1 MQRKERIQRQ
11 KNGHSKLEQKKK
23 KNKAGKTT
31 TNIFSNREQYLLAT
45 YADNNISLQ
54 QRAIEQQ

>member
-1 MQRKERIQRQ
+1 MATA
-11 KNGHSKLEQKKK
+11 NWSKKKKK

-54 QRAIEQQ
+54 QRAIDQQ